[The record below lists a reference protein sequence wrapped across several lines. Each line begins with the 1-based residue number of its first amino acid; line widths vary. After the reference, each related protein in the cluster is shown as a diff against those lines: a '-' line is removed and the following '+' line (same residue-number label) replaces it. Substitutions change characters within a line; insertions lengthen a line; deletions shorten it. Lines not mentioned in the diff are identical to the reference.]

1 MKRKKL
7 NMFVFV
13 IFLILLVSSSFV
25 NNEEIRKIIGWV
37 NMFLISL
44 ILFKLSLFVNKQELK

>member
-44 ILFKLSLFVNKQELK
+44 ILFKLSLFINKQEFK